1 MPDWL
6 TCDELLEGQ
15 MPPPRNHA
23 VVNRDVLME
32 VISSLKV
39 GKKQLQQWLYFV
51 QFVIS
56 RLSSRND
63 GSHQTHA
70 NSAKFG
76 RSDSWTSLNQTKARW
91 SDTSAASTLP
101 PQVI

>member
-6 TCDELLEGQ
+6 TCDELMEGQ
-15 MPPPRNHA
+15 MPPPKNHV

-63 GSHQTHA
+63 GRVIRHMQIAQNLEEAIPGHHLTKRRHGGQT
-70 NSAKFG
+70 
-76 RSDSWTSLNQTKARW
+76 LL
-91 SDTSAASTLP
+91 LP
-101 PQVI
+101 VHYRLR